1 MWENIL
7 EDLNKVGVLLYY
19 NITENSAIL
28 YDIGYKF
35 PQEIFPQEILNLIL
49 NAIAPEDIINIIKH
63 ANLENISYDVLES
76 QMGGEDSGINNS
88 L

>member
-1 MWENIL
+1 MYR
-7 EDLNKVGVLLYY
+7 LYY

-28 YDIGYKF
+28 SDIGYK
-35 PQEIFPQEILNLIL
+35 FPQEILNLIL

-76 QMGGEDSGINNS
+76 QMGGEDFGINNS

>member
-1 MWENIL
+1 M
-7 EDLNKVGVLLYY
+7 
-19 NITENSAIL
+19 
-28 YDIGYKF
+28 
-35 PQEIFPQEILNLIL
+35 NLIL

-63 ANLENISYDVLES
+63 ANLENISYDVLAS

>member
-1 MWENIL
+1 M
-7 EDLNKVGVLLYY
+7 YY

-28 YDIGYKF
+28 ADIGYK
-35 PQEIFPQEILNLIL
+35 FPQEILNLIL

-76 QMGGEDSGINNS
+76 QMGGEDSDINNS
-88 L
+88 LSIFLLLVLLDNFKISKIRL

>member
-1 MWENIL
+1 MRKYSRRLKQGRCIDFN
-7 EDLNKVGVLLYY
+7 Y

-28 YDIGYKF
+28 SDIGYK
-35 PQEIFPQEILNLIL
+35 FPQEILNLIL

-76 QMGGEDSGINNS
+76 QMGGEDFGINNS